1 MIDVLIKSGKLD
13 IRRIPWNMIM
23 AEIRVML
30 LQAKEYRHVPTNY
43 QKLEDRSGGIDSP
56 STALRRNHRC

>member
-1 MIDVLIKSGKLD
+1 MIDVLTKSGKLD

-56 STALRRNHRC
+56 STTLGRNQHC